1 LVAAGI
7 VSECALVAV
16 ALVIGR
22 LADVPPFARL
32 RLDAAGAVTGV
43 FAALPML
50 GLLAWCL
57 RTSYG
62 PMRRLVAMVEERLG
76 PLLAGASTRGI
87 VLLAALAGLGEEVL
101 FRGVIQAGLAERLPL
116 WVALVLASLLFGI
129 GHWLSASYAV
139 LAGLIG
145 LYLGLVFV
153 AADNLLAPIVAHAV
167 YDVVALAVLVRRA
180 PARGGETPSE
190 APG

>member
-1 LVAAGI
+1 
-7 VSECALVAV
+7 
-16 ALVIGR
+16 
-22 LADVPPFARL
+22 VPPFARL
-32 RLDAAGAVTGV
+32 RLDAAGLVTGV
-43 FAALPML
+43 FTALPML

-62 PMRRLVAMVEERLG
+62 PVRGLVAMVEERLG
-76 PLLAGASTRGI
+76 PLLAGASTGGI
-87 VLLAALAGLGEEVL
+87 VLLAALAGLGEELL
-101 FRGVIQAGLAERLPL
+101 FRGVIQAGLAERFPL
-116 WVALVLASLLFGI
+116 WVAVVVASLLFGL

-180 PARGGETPSE
+180 PAPGGETPSE
-190 APG
+190 TPG